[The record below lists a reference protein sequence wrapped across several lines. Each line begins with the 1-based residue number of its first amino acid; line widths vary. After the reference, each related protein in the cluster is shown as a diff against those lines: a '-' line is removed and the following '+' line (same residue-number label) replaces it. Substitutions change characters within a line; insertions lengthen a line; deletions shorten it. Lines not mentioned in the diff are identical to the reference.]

1 MTQIKI
7 RKGHSIRIAGIPQ
20 NEILTNLSNAEVG
33 LCPIEYRY
41 VKPKLL
47 VKEGDHV
54 DFGTPLFFNKEN
66 PEQKWGA
73 PGAGTVSKIQYG
85 PRRVIEK
92 IVIKLDKHEKGFSHK
107 AITLNVIAKLK
118 REEIKSII
126 SESNLWHLIRQRPF
140 NHVANPVDEPRDIY
154 ISAFHTAPLSPNLDL
169 VLKGQKEALQ
179 AGINVLNGLTN
190 GNVNIGISANEQI
203 EELTGLDNCKL
214 YQFSGPHPAGNVG
227 IQIHHIAPMK
237 PDDVIW
243 TVNIQHVIILGEL
256 FLKGEIDP
264 TIIVS
269 VGGPGAKNPIHVK
282 TRIGAKIDTIVNDQ
296 LLKDGEYRIISGDV
310 LTGKTV
316 EKDDYLGFYDTII
329 SILPIDFSRPFL
341 GWIQPGSSKKTY
353 SLSRSFLSFGK
364 RLFDFT
370 TKQNGSQRA
379 LVPINA
385 WEDVLPMD
393 IMPNPLYRSIL
404 AADIEEM
411 IQLGIMECDEEDFA
425 LCSFACPSKID
436 VGAAIRK
443 GLDIIR
449 TEG

>member
-20 NEILTNLSNAEVG
+20 KEVITNLSTAEVG
-33 LCPIEYRY
+33 LCPIEYQY

-54 DFGTPLFFNKEN
+54 EIGTPLFFNKEN
-66 PEQKWGA
+66 PDQKWA
-73 PGAGTVSKIQYG
+73 SPGTGTICKIQYG
-85 PRRVIEK
+85 LRRVIEK
-92 IVIKLDKHEKGFSHK
+92 IVIKLDKDGKGFSHK
-107 AITLNVIAKLK
+107 AIALNATAKLK
-118 REEIKSII
+118 REEIKSVL
-126 SESNLWHLIRQRPF
+126 SESNLWLLIRQRPF
-140 NHVANPVDEPRDIY
+140 NNVANPEDEPRDIF
-154 ISAFHTAPLSPNLDL
+154 ISALHTAPLAPSLDL
-169 VLKGQKEALQ
+169 VLKDQKDALQ

-190 GNVNIGISANEQI
+190 GDVNIGISSNNQI

-214 YQFSGPHPAGNVG
+214 HQISGPHPAGNVG
-227 IQIHHIAPMK
+227 IQIHHIAPLK
-237 PDDVIW
+237 PDDIVW
-243 TVNIQHVIILGEL
+243 TVNIQHVIILGQL

-264 TIIVS
+264 SIIVS

-282 TRIGAKIDTIVNDQ
+282 TRIGSKIETVVKDQ
-296 LLKDGEYRIISGDV
+296 LGDDEYRIISGDV
-310 LTGKTV
+310 LTGRKV

-329 SILPIDFSRPFL
+329 SILPVDFSRPFL

-353 SLSRSFLSFGK
+353 SLSNSFLSFGK
-364 RLFDFT
+364 KLFNFT
-370 TKQNGSQRA
+370 TKQNGSKRA

-404 AADIEEM
+404 ACDIEEM
-411 IQLGIMECDEEDFA
+411 TQLGILECDEEDFA

-436 VGAAIRK
+436 VGATIRK
-443 GLDIIR
+443 GLDIMKM
-449 TEG
+449 EG

>member
-20 NEILTNLSNAEVG
+20 KEVLTNLSTAEVG
-33 LCPIEYRY
+33 LCPIEYQY
-41 VKPKLL
+41 VKPKLQ

-66 PEQKWGA
+66 PKQIWGA
-73 PGAGTVSKIQYG
+73 PGAGTILKIQYG
-85 PRRVIEK
+85 LRRVIEK
-92 IVIKLDKHEKGFSHK
+92 IVIKLDEHENSFSNK
-107 AITLNVIAKLK
+107 AITLNDITKLK
-118 REEIKSII
+118 REEIKSVL
-126 SESNLWHLIRQRPF
+126 SESNLWYLIRQRPF
-140 NHVANPVDEPRDIY
+140 NHVANPEDEPRDVF
-154 ISAFHTAPLSPNLDL
+154 ISALHTAPLSPNLDL

-179 AGINVLNGLTN
+179 AGINVLNGLTD
-190 GNVNIGISANEQI
+190 GDVNIGISANEQI
-203 EELTGLDNCKL
+203 EELTGLVNCKL
-214 YQFSGPHPAGNVG
+214 HQISGPHPAGNVG
-227 IQIHHIAPMK
+227 IQIHHIAPLK
-237 PDDVIW
+237 PEDVVW
-243 TVNIQHVIILGEL
+243 TVNIQHVIILGKL

-264 TIIVS
+264 SIIVS
-269 VGGPGAKNPIHVK
+269 VGGPGAKKPIHVK
-282 TRIGAKIDTIVNDQ
+282 TRIGAKIDTIVGNQ
-296 LLKDGEYRIISGDV
+296 LENGASRIISGDV
-310 LTGKTV
+310 LTGRKV

-329 SILPIDFSRPFL
+329 SILPVDFSRPFL

-353 SLSRSFLSFGK
+353 SLSRSFLSFGRK
-364 RLFDFT
+364 LFNFT

-404 AADIEEM
+404 AGDIEEM
-411 IQLGIMECDEEDFA
+411 TQLGILECDEEDFA

-436 VGAAIRK
+436 VGATIRK